1 MLAERLCEADV
12 GEHTR
17 RSEEVRT
24 RVSTNSEVTS
34 PSRILACLE
43 YVFLEYN
50 LRMHTHEFGESW
62 VTTLHVVPEGLH
74 VRAVEQLHNH
84 LIVGPLPGS
93 PGRDVTLQTARVVPK
108 SHVGVCKVDDRV
120 GRRAERVGEDRTKVD
135 RPILEWARR
144 YTTSTSS
151 LGDLDQRSIIG
162 GDTVEGLVA
171 ASSVTVTAHRG
182 GRAIQSR
189 ALHRVVSPSGPVVVW
204 LIALVTA
211 LVTEGLLISV
221 GEVTMP
227 WEEVASVVDGKCLLD
242 MCCHKVV
249 YRCGDA
255 KSEYVSHAFHTVI
268 TYRICSCSPGT
279 QTWVS

>member
-12 GEHTR
+12 REHTR

-108 SHVGVCKVDDRV
+108 TQA
-120 GRRAERVGEDRTKVD
+120 RASE
-135 RPILEWARR
+135 IL
-144 YTTSTSS
+144 
-151 LGDLDQRSIIG
+151 
-162 GDTVEGLVA
+162 
-171 ASSVTVTAHRG
+171 
-182 GRAIQSR
+182 
-189 ALHRVVSPSGPVVVW
+189 
-204 LIALVTA
+204 
-211 LVTEGLLISV
+211 
-221 GEVTMP
+221 
-227 WEEVASVVDGKCLLD
+227 DG
-242 MCCHKVV
+242 
-249 YRCGDA
+249 
-255 KSEYVSHAFHTVI
+255 I
-268 TYRICSCSPGT
+268 
-279 QTWVS
+279 